1 LKPLFGPRHEA
12 DTHQAYPG
20 VPQVPKWVP
29 DYWYES
35 TTFLDLHRRQAEQPI
50 RTESEETAMLAFIL
64 TLGLAL
70 IWQLAAG
77 SVFALLWNMAPAAV
91 FDLPPMTWL
100 HGVGV
105 YLVIRL
111 ILSPPKLELTLGGT
125 S

>member
-1 LKPLFGPRHEA
+1 
-12 DTHQAYPG
+12 
-20 VPQVPKWVP
+20 
-29 DYWYES
+29 
-35 TTFLDLHRRQAEQPI
+35 
-50 RTESEETAMLAFIL
+50 MLAFIL

>member
-1 LKPLFGPRHEA
+1 ML
-12 DTHQAYPG
+12 
-20 VPQVPKWVP
+20 
-29 DYWYES
+29 
-35 TTFLDLHRRQAEQPI
+35 TFI
-50 RTESEETAMLAFIL
+50 V

-77 SVFALLWNMAPAAV
+77 SAFALLWNLAPAAV

-100 HGVGV
+100 QGVGV

-111 ILSPPKLELTLGGT
+111 ILSPPKLELTLGEN

>member
-1 LKPLFGPRHEA
+1 
-12 DTHQAYPG
+12 
-20 VPQVPKWVP
+20 
-29 DYWYES
+29 
-35 TTFLDLHRRQAEQPI
+35 
-50 RTESEETAMLAFIL
+50 MLAFIL

-91 FDLPPMTWL
+91 FSLPPVTWL
-100 HGVGV
+100 QGVGI

-111 ILSPPKLELTLGGT
+111 ILSPPKLELTLGGN